1 MADLVVMKFDN
12 AYGATHAL
20 AAARALE
27 ELQYA
32 WMQDIA
38 VVEKHK
44 NHLVTIHTPHGS
56 PTTGAWYGGLIGLVL
71 FWWFPPA
78 WFFGGWLAG
87 LGIGALAGES
97 MAKAGLDKK
106 MVDEIKSELSPG
118 TSALLLIGVRGD
130 ADEMTRAFDRYHP
143 VSVMRFDLS
152 DDTVEK
158 LKSALG
164 TESKGALTGDAKR

>member
-12 AYGATHAL
+12 AYGANHAL

-44 NHLVTIHTPHGS
+44 SHLVTIHTPHGS
-56 PTTGAWYGGLIGLVL
+56 PGTGAWYGGLIGLVL

-87 LGIGALAGES
+87 LGIGALAGEAL
-97 MAKAGLDKK
+97 AKSGLDKK

-118 TSALLLIGVRGD
+118 TSALLLIGLQGD
-130 ADEMTRAFDRYHP
+130 ADEMTRAFERYHP
-143 VSVMRFDLS
+143 VSVMRYNLS
-152 DDTVEK
+152 DDTVEQ

-164 TESKGALTGDAKR
+164 DESQSSASADVKV